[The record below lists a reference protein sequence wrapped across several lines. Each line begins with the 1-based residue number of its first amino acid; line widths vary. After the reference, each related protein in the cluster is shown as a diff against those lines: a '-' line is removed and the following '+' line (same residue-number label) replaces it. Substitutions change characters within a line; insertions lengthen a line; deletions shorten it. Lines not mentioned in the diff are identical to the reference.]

1 MTYVLCV
8 IFDINIV
15 MSFGQTAIGC
25 KMIGSY
31 CVFMHGEGKLMMN
44 NYSCVWLKGGNLI
57 NCPYKSHRNR
67 N

>member
-1 MTYVLCV
+1 
-8 IFDINIV
+8 
-15 MSFGQTAIGC
+15 MSFGQTPIGC
-25 KMIGSY
+25 KMRCSY

-57 NCPYKSHRNR
+57 NCPYKSNRNR